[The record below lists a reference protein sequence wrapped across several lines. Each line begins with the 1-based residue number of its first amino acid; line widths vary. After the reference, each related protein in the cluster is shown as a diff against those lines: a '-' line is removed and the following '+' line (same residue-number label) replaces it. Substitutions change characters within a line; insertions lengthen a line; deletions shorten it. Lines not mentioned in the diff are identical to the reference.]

1 MIQPGQPVHLAFAAP
16 CVGVIADLARVIGCA
31 LAMYIN
37 NIIGRKRTI
46 VLTGLISIVG
56 IVIEMTSAVGSH
68 ARFGQFVAGKVIN
81 SIAMGLAANV
91 VPIYLSETSVSS
103 ARGFVI
109 NMYQSIQIIG
119 VIVAAGCVYAVSTR
133 TDRSAYLIPMGVQA
147 IAPGLILL
155 VTPLLVESPRWLVW
169 VGRHEEAIMAAN
181 ALFATETNGF
191 DAADYCG
198 KLAIAF
204 EEEHKAEGGSGWAD
218 VFRMPDLRRM
228 LIAIGIQALQQAQG
242 SSYMNS
248 YVVSFLQGEWR
259 QAFPHYSFCSS
270 VADHQN
276 HPLLSFFPI
285 PIPHF
290 SSSIFIRVHLSDHA

>member
-1 MIQPGQPVHLAFAAP
+1 
-16 CVGVIADLARVIGCA
+16 
-31 LAMYIN
+31 
-37 NIIGRKRTI
+37 
-46 VLTGLISIVG
+46 
-56 IVIEMTSAVGSH
+56 
-68 ARFGQFVAGKVIN
+68 
-81 SIAMGLAANV
+81 
-91 VPIYLSETSVSS
+91 
-103 ARGFVI
+103 
-109 NMYQSIQIIG
+109 
-119 VIVAAGCVYAVSTR
+119 
-133 TDRSAYLIPMGVQA
+133 MGVQA

-169 VGRHEEAIMAAN
+169 VGRHEEAIKAAN

-204 EEEHKAEGGSGWAD
+204 EEEHSVEKGSGWAD

-259 QAFPHYSFCSS
+259 QAFPGTFCFNVANHQRPPFIFPSHPSFLLIC
-270 VADHQN
+270 
-276 HPLLSFFPI
+276 HPRSCPSF
-285 PIPHF
+285 
-290 SSSIFIRVHLSDHA
+290 